1 MDSTA
6 IHQLSSALTNAH
18 LCSLLYTSDQKIY
31 ELCSNE
37 ETRELRAVQ
46 NRAFIQV
53 PFSASTFG
61 VRIGSLSYNLAEAF
75 AALIR
80 GEALPTLQF
89 TETSIADDGTSSSLQ
104 ALSKSGARVFEQ
116 VSRS

>member
-1 MDSTA
+1 M
-6 IHQLSSALTNAH
+6 LTFV
-18 LCSLLYTSDQKIY
+18 LFCLLYTSDQKIY

-37 ETRELRAVQ
+37 VTRELRAVQ

-116 VSRS
+116 VSRSKFQDQWSQPYH